1 MSALFSLGFAFYSPL
16 HFDPFASHDHDIFMN
31 TLVLGFNSNQT
42 IKLHTF
48 SDVITLLTL
57 LSGVGGS
64 Q

>member
-1 MSALFSLGFAFYSPL
+1 MSAFFRLGFVFYSPL
-16 HFDPFASHDHDIFMN
+16 HFDPFTSHDHDIFMN

-48 SDVITLLTL
+48 GDVITLLTL
-57 LSGVGGS
+57 LSGVGNL